1 MKGEEYPKVLV
12 VYDDVEAA
20 WNQYS
25 FSKTLTPLTAGEP
38 SDRQRSVTQKLVY
51 VSFSRAEE
59 DLRIVLFTA
68 NPEGAQAELIES
80 KLLSPDQI
88 RIMA

>member
-1 MKGEEYPKVLV
+1 MSRFP
-12 VYDDVEAA
+12 
-20 WNQYS
+20 
-25 FSKTLTPLTAGEP
+25 
-38 SDRQRSVTQKLVY
+38 
-51 VSFSRAEE
+51 RAEE